1 MKIKRLRCGNVWN
14 GMEKKSSNYR
24 QFQQDEENRK
34 ISRAYVQILN
44 RKMLISRR
52 DKSDIQPSVQ
62 KGEWK
67 NYKAEKA
74 KVYRQK

>member
-1 MKIKRLRCGNVWN
+1 
-14 GMEKKSSNYR
+14 
-24 QFQQDEENRK
+24 
-34 ISRAYVQILN
+34 
-44 RKMLISRR
+44 MLISRR

-67 NYKAEKA
+67 NNSTEKA